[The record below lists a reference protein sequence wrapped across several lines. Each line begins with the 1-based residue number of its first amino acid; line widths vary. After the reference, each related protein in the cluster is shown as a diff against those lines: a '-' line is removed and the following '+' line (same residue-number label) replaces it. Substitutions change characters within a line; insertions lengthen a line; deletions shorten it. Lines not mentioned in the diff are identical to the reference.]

1 MNEMGLTGW
10 WSREAEPDKKM
21 RRTKHFQL
29 SHLKSCIVERFR
41 RTQYTY
47 FQGFKSFTF
56 VLRFNTDG
64 HWAAPLTRADQ
75 LNFLIVCFCVLVSL
89 LALSCLF
96 LSAQSASRFRCQL
109 LSQIWDC
116 RHKYKPPANKLK
128 NVSTFNTTRN
138 GFKSWL
144 FWRFK
149 AHFPQKEGTFTF
161 NIVHVWLQLIKNLW
175 LLIAVKI

>member
-1 MNEMGLTGW
+1 MGLTGW

-128 NVSTFNTTRN
+128 NVSTFNTTSDRFRLIFLRKRGLSRLTLSMF
-138 GFKSWL
+138 GFSWS
-144 FWRFK
+144 
-149 AHFPQKEGTFTF
+149 
-161 NIVHVWLQLIKNLW
+161 KNCDFSSL
-175 LLIAVKI
+175 